1 MDKRSIL
8 YLDDEASIL
17 SLFQEMFCDEYD
29 IRIAKTLEEA
39 QCALNERKAD
49 IIISDQ
55 RMPDIQGTDF
65 LRQIAEAYPASY
77 RVMLTGNAR
86 VGDVIREISAGTI
99 NLFVA
104 KPWTEDGMRQALER
118 ASTSYELRS
127 KVRYARNSAAM
138 CVPA

>member
-1 MDKRSIL
+1 MVKRSIL
-8 YLDDEASIL
+8 YLDDEPVIL
-17 SLFQEMFCDEYD
+17 DLFQEMFSDEYD
-29 IRIAKTLEEA
+29 IRIAHNVNEA
-39 QCALNERKAD
+39 KSALDERRAD

-55 RMPDIQGTDF
+55 RMPEILGTEF
-65 LRQIAEAYPASY
+65 LRQIAETYPTSY

-118 ASTSYELRS
+118 ASTSFELRN
-127 KVRYARNSAAM
+127 KVHQNRNSAA
-138 CVPA
+138 VGVVR